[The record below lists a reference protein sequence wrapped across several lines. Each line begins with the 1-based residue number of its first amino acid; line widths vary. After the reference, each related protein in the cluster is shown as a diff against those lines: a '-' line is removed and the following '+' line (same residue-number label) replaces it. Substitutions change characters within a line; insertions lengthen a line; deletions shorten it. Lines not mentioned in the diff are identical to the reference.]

1 MTADEPTMEAC
12 SLDYPVTAVQ
22 ALAWARQ
29 AQWFFKSYYKYS
41 FVFEAWCTVAY
52 PDDPVAHEVTALLE
66 PQNEDASDIYRFQ
79 VQNPMTW
86 DEIAYAGTPE
96 LWIRDGETEL
106 IRVSGDE

>member
-1 MTADEPTMEAC
+1 MTADPMEAC

-29 AQWFFKSYYKYS
+29 AKWFFHSYYKYG

-52 PDDPVAHEVTALLE
+52 PDGPVAHEVAALVSVGG
-66 PQNEDASDIYRFQ
+66 DASDIYRLE
-79 VQNPMTW
+79 VENPMAW

-96 LWIRDGETEL
+96 LVIRDGDTEL
-106 IRVSGDE
+106 IRVSGDD